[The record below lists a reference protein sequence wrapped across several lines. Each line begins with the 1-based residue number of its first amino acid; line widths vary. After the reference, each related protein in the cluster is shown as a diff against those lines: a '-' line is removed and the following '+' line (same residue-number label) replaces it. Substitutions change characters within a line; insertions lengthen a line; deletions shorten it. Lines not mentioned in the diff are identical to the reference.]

1 MVILEITAMGGYI
14 LAFLILAVILMI
26 AVRYLVGVFNK
37 IVMLKRYRDKAFANI
52 DILLKKQVDLI
63 PQLITITEQAMAHE
77 KSLFLQL
84 SEVRR
89 NYPSAKITDEK
100 VKIGNTLAHQL
111 LSFLII
117 AKNYPALISQPSFQH
132 LQAQI
137 TLLENQI
144 ADRREFF
151 NESVT
156 LYNTGI
162 RQFPNIIFARI
173 LRYKPSPMLNPMQ
186 G

>member
-1 MVILEITAMGGYI
+1 MGKYI
-14 LAFLILAVILMI
+14 LSALILLVIQLV
-26 AVRYLVGVFNK
+26 AVRYLLGIFNK
-37 IVMLKRYRDKAFANI
+37 IVLLKTYRDKAFANI
-52 DILLKKQVDLI
+52 DVLLKKQADLI
-63 PQLITITEQAMAHE
+63 PQLITIAEQVMAHE

-84 SEVRR
+84 SEARK
-89 NYPSAKITDEK
+89 NYLSTKIIDEK
-100 VKIGNTLAHQL
+100 VMIGNTLEHQL
-111 LSFLII
+111 SSLLMR
-117 AKNYPALISQPSFQH
+117 AENYPALISQPTFQH

-162 RQFPNIIFARI
+162 RQFPNIIFAWI
-173 LRYKPSPMLNPMQ
+173 LRYKPNRF
-186 G
+186 